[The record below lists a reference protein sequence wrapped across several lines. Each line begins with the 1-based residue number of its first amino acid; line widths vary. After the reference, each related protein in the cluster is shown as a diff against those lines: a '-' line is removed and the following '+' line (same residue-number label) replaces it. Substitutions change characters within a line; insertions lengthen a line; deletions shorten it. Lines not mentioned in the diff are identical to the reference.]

1 MRRNCVFSL
10 CIFPIW
16 RLCGL
21 CLPPTLHYRGAFETL
36 ANLLN
41 YQPMKIVATLLA
53 LLLSPVVL
61 AVTYDLPSEHFDII
75 GAPRTVVATYED
87 TLVEIAR
94 RSGIGLEQ
102 IERVNPDVD
111 SWLPGAGTHVVIPS
125 HYILPRAPRKGIVLN
140 LPEMRLYYYP
150 PQQPGRPLQ
159 VQTFPI
165 GIGRMDWATPLGQTK
180 IVSKTKDPS
189 WRPPESIRREHAAK
203 GDPLPLLVPAGPDN
217 PLGAYAM
224 GLGIPG
230 YLIHGTN
237 KPIGVGMRVSHGCIR
252 MLPEDIARLFPQ
264 VPVGTP
270 VNIVNQPVKAG
281 WYGGKLYLEVHPGLE
296 EYPNSRGAMVQ
307 QAQMAV
313 NDAMLGRKAKLDS
326 GAIEAELS
334 RQTGLPLVISTGS

>member
-1 MRRNCVFSL
+1 
-10 CIFPIW
+10 
-16 RLCGL
+16 
-21 CLPPTLHYRGAFETL
+21 
-36 ANLLN
+36 
-41 YQPMKIVATLLA
+41 MKNVAILLA
-53 LLLSPVVL
+53 LLLSPTVL

-75 GAPRTVVATYED
+75 GAPRTVVATYQD

-94 RSGIGLEQ
+94 RSGVGLEQ

-111 SWLPGAGTHVVIPS
+111 SWLPGAGTQVVVPS

-150 PQQPGRPLQ
+150 PQQPGRPQQ

-180 IVSKTKDPS
+180 IVSKTKDPA

-224 GLGIPG
+224 GLGMPG

-252 MLPEDIARLFPQ
+252 MLPEDIAKLFPQ

-296 EYPNSRGAMVQ
+296 EYPNNRGAMVQ
-307 QAQMAV
+307 QAQLAV
-313 NDAMLGRKAKLDS
+313 NDALLGRAAKLDS

-334 RQTGLPLVISTGS
+334 RQTGLPLIISAGR

>member
-1 MRRNCVFSL
+1 
-10 CIFPIW
+10 
-16 RLCGL
+16 
-21 CLPPTLHYRGAFETL
+21 
-36 ANLLN
+36 
-41 YQPMKIVATLLA
+41 MKNVAILLA
-53 LLLSPVVL
+53 LLLSPAVL
-61 AVTYDLPSEHFDII
+61 AVTYDLPSEHFDMI

-94 RSGIGLEQ
+94 RSGVGLEQ

-111 SWLPGAGTHVVIPS
+111 SWLPGAGTQVVVPS
-125 HYILPRAPRKGIVLN
+125 QYILPNAPRKGIVLN

-150 PQQPGRPLQ
+150 PPLPGRPQQ

-180 IVSKTKDPS
+180 IVSKTKDPA

-224 GLGIPG
+224 GLGMPG

-237 KPIGVGMRVSHGCIR
+237 KPIGVGMRVSHGCI
-252 MLPEDIARLFPQ
+252 LPEDIARLFPQ

-281 WYGGKLYLEVHPGLE
+281 WYGGKLYLEVHPALE
-296 EYPNSRGAMVQ
+296 EYPNTKGAMVQ
-307 QAQMAV
+307 EAQMAL
-313 NDAMLGRKAKLDS
+313 NSALSGRAAKLDS

-334 RQTGLPLVISTGS
+334 RKTGLPLVISTGR

>member
-1 MRRNCVFSL
+1 MKMLV
-10 CIFPIW
+10 
-16 RLCGL
+16 
-21 CLPPTLHYRGAFETL
+21 T
-36 ANLLN
+36 LLN
-41 YQPMKIVATLLA
+41 YFPMKSIAILLA
-53 LLLSPVVL
+53 LLLSPAVL
-61 AVTYDLPSEHFDII
+61 AVTYDLPSEHFDMI
-75 GAPRTVVATYED
+75 GTPRVVVATYQD

-94 RSGIGLEQ
+94 RSGIGLDQ
-102 IERVNPDVD
+102 IERINPDVD
-111 SWLPGAGTHVVIPS
+111 RWLPGAGTQVVIPS
-125 HYILPRAPRKGIVLN
+125 QYILPRAPRKGIVLN

-150 PQQPGRPLQ
+150 PQQPGRPAQ

-165 GIGRMDWATPLGQTK
+165 GIGRMNWATPLGVTK

-189 WRPPESIRREHAAK
+189 WRPPESIRREHAEK

-264 VPVGTP
+264 LPVGTP
-270 VNIVNQPVKAG
+270 VNIVNQPVKVG
-281 WYGGKLYLEVHPGLE
+281 WYAGKLYIEVHPPLE
-296 EYPNSRGAMVQ
+296 EYPNSRVAMIQ
-307 QAQMAV
+307 EAQMAV
-313 NDAMLGRKAKLDS
+313 NGAMSGRAAKLDS

-334 RQTGLPLVISTGS
+334 RKTGLPLVISTGS